1 MLVTASE
8 IIEQSWGLYT
18 KNFRRLGVFMF
29 FMFIPTVILSA
40 LGILGIYLDSLLPNS
55 AMLSNIVLLFL
66 FFVSVIFTLWTGI
79 ALAHEIK
86 QLLEGGGASWKQLY
100 NTTTHLIWPSIYTS
114 ILVGLVVLGGSLLF
128 IIPGVIFTVWYA
140 FSNYA
145 VIFDEKRGLSA
156 MRASKG
162 LVVGQWWG
170 MLWRLFVPPL
180 FFILVTLVVRSI
192 FFVPFSYLF
201 SSQVALSIFT
211 SFVSSLVNALVTPL
225 TMATIII
232 LFQSAKKNPLPS
244 IPMSTPAQ
252 PPRA

>member
-29 FMFIPTVILSA
+29 FMFIPTVILSV
-40 LGILGIYLDSLLPNS
+40 LGILGMYLDSVLPNS
-55 AMLSNIVLLFL
+55 AMLSNIVLIFL
-66 FFVSVIFTLWTGI
+66 FFASIVFTLWTGI

-86 QLLEGGGASWKQLY
+86 QLLEGGGAAWKHLY

-114 ILVGLVVLGGSLLF
+114 LLVGLVVLGGSLLF

-140 FSNYA
+140 FTNYA

-156 MRASKG
+156 MRASKS
-162 LVVGQWWG
+162 LVVGRWWN
-170 MLWRLFVPPL
+170 MLWRLFVPPM
-180 FFILVTLVVRSI
+180 FFVLVTLVIRSV

-201 SSQVALSIFT
+201 SSQLALSIFT
-211 SFVSSLVNALVTPL
+211 SFFSSLVNAVATPL
-225 TMATIII
+225 TMATAVI
-232 LFQSAKKNPLPS
+232 LFRSAKQNPLPS
-244 IPMSTPAQ
+244 IPTSVSSES
-252 PPRA
+252 PRA